1 MSERTLKVV
10 LLSHVY
16 PPFIFGGI
24 GAFVKDLAIGLSKMG
39 VDVTVISGFPVLR
52 STKKSLR
59 EIENGVSII
68 RLPYPAVPPH
78 HSFFQLANF
87 KMLSLL
93 ADEERPDV
101 IHGQGYCSYPA
112 ILKLKKAAPFLVTF
126 HDSPLM
132 EKIISTR
139 AILRG
144 GSLTDFRTYVLGYP
158 VQSLICKKELQE
170 SELSVAVSNS
180 LRSDLLM
187 EMGQT
192 YEKKIRTVQNG
203 VNLESLDRD
212 YAIAGNGKEESE
224 NTIIFMGR
232 LFWRKGALNIVKMA
246 YYLQKENSGFKIIVH
261 GHGPLFGKM
270 QSEIASLGLRNI
282 ELKGFTTRAELLSSL
297 SISKYVAL
305 PSLWDACPMAVI
317 EGMCLGK
324 IPLMLSLPFGLEIT
338 KGGRYGVIA
347 NDMRSMVNKLL
358 SCKNTRDLNLFGKE
372 IKTFARTKYD
382 SRKTAGKYLKLYH
395 EICT

>member
-1 MSERTLKVV
+1 VSERTLKIV
-10 LLSHVY
+10 LLSHAY

-24 GAFVKDLAIGLSKMG
+24 GAFVKDLAIGLSKMS

-52 STKKSLR
+52 STKKGFR
-59 EIENGVSII
+59 ETENGVTII

-87 KMLSLL
+87 KKLSLL
-93 ADEERPDV
+93 TDEERPDV
-101 IHGQGYCSYPA
+101 IHGQSYCSYPA
-112 ILKLKKAAPFLVTF
+112 ILRLKKAAPFLVTF
-126 HDSPLM
+126 HASPLM
-132 EKIISTR
+132 EKITSTR

-158 VQSLICKKELQE
+158 VSSLLCKKELQE
-170 SELSVAVSNS
+170 SELSVAVSS
-180 LRSDLLM
+180 TLRSDLLM
-187 EMGQT
+187 EMGQK
-192 YEKKIRTVQNG
+192 YASKIRAVHNG
-203 VNLESLDRD
+203 VNLESLDQD
-212 YAIAGNGKEESE
+212 YETAGNGEKESE
-224 NTIIFMGR
+224 KTIIFMGR

-246 YYLQKENSGFKIIVH
+246 YYLQKEKSGFKIIVH

-270 QSEIASLGLRNI
+270 QSEIISLGLRNI

-297 SISKYVAL
+297 RMSKYVAL
-305 PSLWDACPMAVI
+305 PSLYDACPIAII

-347 NDMRSMVNKLL
+347 RDIRSLVNKLL
-358 SCKNTRDLNLFGKE
+358 SYKNTRDLNSFGKE
-372 IKTFARTKYD
+372 IKAFARTEYD
-382 SRKTAGKYLKLYH
+382 SRKTASEYLKLYH